1 MDVEG
6 PQLTRSKTSPYN
18 KEACFFCDETAG
30 YRENLHNVST
40 FSAGESLR
48 AAVNMSGN
56 EKLSV
61 KLNTAIAGND
71 APSIDIKY
79 HLKCWL
85 NNVTNVLRKPASL
98 ESSSRLASVIAAEIE
113 FLTMTEMTL
122 REGKIATMSELQAAF
137 ESILEANNVGNPT
150 SNRKGLKQL
159 LQNEIPDIEFHRAKR
174 VNESERVSIKST
186 RDTAIQMAEDHS
198 AQRDT
203 EMKTLF
209 DAAAVL
215 RKAIRK
221 CKKWKFT
228 GSLENI
234 SDQNLPMELY
244 SFFRWVIQGPNN
256 SLSVEKKS
264 DEVHKCA
271 MSLTQSTV
279 SVSD

>member
-18 KEACFFCDETAG
+18 QEACFFCNETAG
-30 YRENLHNVST
+30 YRENLHDVST

-150 SNRKGLKQL
+150 SNQKGLKQL

-186 RDTAIQMAEDHS
+186 RDTVIQMAEDNS

>member
-1 MDVEG
+1 
-6 PQLTRSKTSPYN
+6 
-18 KEACFFCDETAG
+18 
-30 YRENLHNVST
+30 
-40 FSAGESLR
+40 
-48 AAVNMSGN
+48 MSGN

-61 KLNTAIAGND
+61 KRNTGIAGND

-159 LQNEIPDIEFHRAKR
+159 LQNEIPGIEFHRAKR

-209 DAAAVL
+209 DAASVL

-228 GSLENI
+228 GSPENI
-234 SDQNLPMELY
+234 SDQNLPMERL

-264 DEVHKCA
+264 DEVHKRA
-271 MSLTQSTV
+271 MTLAQSTV
-279 SVSD
+279 SMCLTERQVRCKTSKKC